1 MDGDSKHLIQTQIT
15 KLLKFKAEVHPKPR
29 GSINT
34 TNGKAIVL
42 NNWFMSPQSN
52 QSCTKNTFISDRIT
66 IIKMLIFKT
75 SY

>member
-1 MDGDSKHLIQTQIT
+1 MDGDGKPLIHTQTIT
-15 KLLKFKAEVHPKPR
+15 LFKFKAEVHPKPR

-34 TNGKAIVL
+34 TNVKAIVL

-52 QSCTKNTFISDRIT
+52 QPCTKNMFISDRIT
-66 IIKMLIFKT
+66 ISKMFIFKT